1 MINNLK
7 TAIDEKDWSK
17 VVEFYRML
25 AGTFESPVVEGTMP
39 VKASGRLAESDFSM
53 RRTVA
58 SQTPTKAQKAPEPPK
73 TKRASKKK
81 KAANTK
87 IEFVDTGERVEEAGA
102 DLIND
107 NVTPSPRTRKP
118 FQTVSMACIV
128 CKKTEDMHPLFKRDA
143 EVYKCDRCLIK
154 GKKDG
159 VE

>member
-25 AGTFESPVVEGTMP
+25 TGTFESTAVEGTMP
-39 VKASGRLAESDFSM
+39 VRASGRLAEPDFSM

-73 TKRASKKK
+73 AKRASKKK